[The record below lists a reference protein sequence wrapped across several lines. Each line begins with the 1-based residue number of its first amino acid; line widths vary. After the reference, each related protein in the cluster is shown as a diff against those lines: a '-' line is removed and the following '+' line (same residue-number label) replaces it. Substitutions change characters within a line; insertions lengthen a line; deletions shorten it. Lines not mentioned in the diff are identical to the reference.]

1 MDTNLKNSDD
11 LEKRNVANENIVRE
25 NIVKKSR
32 NWKILG
38 IIAMILTI
46 FIAAGT
52 TVGLYPYMEE
62 KAAEF
67 SSRNRRQETE
77 AAGGFGN
84 LATQVMNF
92 SYVLWHQQKQEE
104 NGGILTYSQ
113 TFLAGDGIGAVDVLH
128 GEDAQ
133 NVPETEKK
141 TDPVSGADAVVSA
154 DVAENVVATESADH
168 TSGQTVAQTE
178 ALAEAADPAITEQQQ
193 AAGNED
199 AEDIMAFREE
209 IKDLIDELGTTWNNL
224 YNQYNER
231 ISYGVMDPQGGYLRS
246 NVNSPEEI
254 FSRTVADNELQ
265 FTVHF
270 DENGRLTVSD
280 VTGLESNC
288 SGLIRSIGRFEFYDP
303 LAARLTNSYHR
314 SGLEFSGPRNMTVK
328 FRCQPTKLGSWNEE
342 KPQNVYTYDN
352 YDYQRGHGFITVI
365 MYVSLAV
372 LVAALLIPFIPGME
386 VVKMKIFSWS
396 LEPLCVIGV
405 GWLLFFLNMEIPLDI
420 VRSFMAGTLQAELA
434 KAGFL
439 PFMANALAVAANFLF
454 WVVIYGMFYWGVTNF
469 RSFFSLG
476 PWRYFKERTWVGK
489 FLCFCKHWVCTGLDL
504 FSQTDW
510 ESRSSKIIGKAV
522 IANFVIL
529 ACISLLWFWGIGAL
543 ILYSIALFFLLK
555 KYWGKVQEKYHRL
568 LNCIQEMAEGNLDV
582 KEEEDL
588 GIFEPFKNQLFKVQE
603 GFKKAVEKEV
613 KSERTKTELITNVSH
628 DLKTPLT
635 AIITYVNLLKQE
647 NITEEERNSY
657 IQILDQKSMRLKEL
671 IEDLFEVSKA
681 ANGTVV
687 LHPEEVDVVSLL
699 KQVHFELSDKIEA
712 SGIQFHF
719 DLPNE
724 RLAASLDG
732 QKTCR
737 IFENLLV
744 NITKY
749 GMKGTRAY
757 IKAEKDGEYVQV
769 ILRNI
774 SAEELKISPEELT
787 ERFVRGDA
795 SRNTEGSG
803 LGLAIARSFT
813 EVQGGTMKIEVEGD
827 LFRVILRWKLK
838 DGSEEPEETIQEGSA
853 QEKLVQEEPEAD
865 IEESKSGDQE

>member
-11 LEKRNVANENIVRE
+11 LEKKNVANENIVGE
-25 NIVKKSR
+25 KLVKKSH

-38 IIAMILTI
+38 IIAMILTV

-67 SSRNRRQETE
+67 SSRNYRQETE

-113 TFLAGDGIGAVDVLH
+113 TFLTDDGGVAVDVLNA
-128 GEDAQ
+128 EDMQKQ
-133 NVPETEKK
+133 NAPDAESGTDLTAGAETAA
-141 TDPVSGADAVVSA
+141 SG
-154 DVAENVVATESADH
+154 DV
-168 TSGQTVAQTE
+168 TVK
-178 ALAEAADPAITEQQQ
+178 AEAADPAITEQQ

-199 AEDIMAFREE
+199 AEDITAFREE

-231 ISYGVMDPQGGYLRS
+231 ISYAVIDTQGVYLRS
-246 NVNSPEEI
+246 NVSEPQEV

-265 FTVHF
+265 FTIHF

-280 VTGLESNC
+280 ITGLESNC

-328 FRCQPTKLGSWNEE
+328 FRCQPTQLGSWNEE

-352 YDYQRGHGFITVI
+352 YDYQSGHGFITVI

-372 LVAALLIPFIPGME
+372 LAAALLIPFIPGME

-405 GWLLFFLNMEIPLDI
+405 GWLLLFLNMEIPLDI
-420 VRSFMAGTLQAELA
+420 VRSFMARTLQAELV

-454 WVVIYGMFYWGVTNF
+454 WVVIYGMFYWGVTNL

-522 IANFVIL
+522 LANFVIL

-769 ILRNI
+769 TLRNI

-813 EVQGGTMKIEVEGD
+813 EVQGGTMKVEIEGD

-838 DGSEEPEETIQEGSA
+838 DGSEEPEETIQEGSG
-853 QEKLVQEEPEAD
+853 QMIRGELNVVGCK
-865 IEESKSGDQE
+865 K

>member
-11 LEKRNVANENIVRE
+11 LEKKNVANENIVGE
-25 NIVKKSR
+25 KLVKKSH

-38 IIAMILTI
+38 IIAMILTV

-67 SSRNRRQETE
+67 SSRNYRQETE

-113 TFLAGDGIGAVDVLH
+113 TFLTDDGGVAVDVLNA
-128 GEDAQ
+128 EDMQKQ
-133 NVPETEKK
+133 NAPDAESGTDLTAGAETAA
-141 TDPVSGADAVVSA
+141 SG
-154 DVAENVVATESADH
+154 DV
-168 TSGQTVAQTE
+168 TVK
-178 ALAEAADPAITEQQQ
+178 AEAADPAITEQQ

-199 AEDIMAFREE
+199 AEDITAFREE

-231 ISYGVMDPQGGYLRS
+231 ISYAVIDTQGVYLRS
-246 NVNSPEEI
+246 NVSEPQEV

-265 FTVHF
+265 FTIHF

-280 VTGLESNC
+280 ITGLESNC

-328 FRCQPTKLGSWNEE
+328 FRCQPTQLGSWNEE

-352 YDYQRGHGFITVI
+352 YDYQSGHGFITVI
-365 MYVSLAV
+365 MYVSLTV
-372 LVAALLIPFIPGME
+372 LAAALLIPFIPGME

-405 GWLLFFLNMEIPLDI
+405 GWLLLFLNMEIPLDI
-420 VRSFMAGTLQAELA
+420 VRSFMAGTLQAELV

-454 WVVIYGMFYWGVTNF
+454 WVVIYGMFYWGVTNL

-522 IANFVIL
+522 LANFVIL

-769 ILRNI
+769 TLRNI
-774 SAEELKISPEELT
+774 SA
-787 ERFVRGDA
+787 
-795 SRNTEGSG
+795 
-803 LGLAIARSFT
+803 
-813 EVQGGTMKIEVEGD
+813 
-827 LFRVILRWKLK
+827 
-838 DGSEEPEETIQEGSA
+838 
-853 QEKLVQEEPEAD
+853 
-865 IEESKSGDQE
+865 

>member
-11 LEKRNVANENIVRE
+11 LEKRNVANENIVGE
-25 NIVKKSR
+25 KLVKKSH

-38 IIAMILTI
+38 IIAMILTV

-67 SSRNRRQETE
+67 SSRNYRQETE

-113 TFLAGDGIGAVDVLH
+113 TFLTDDGGVAVDVLNA
-128 GEDAQ
+128 EDMQKQ
-133 NVPETEKK
+133 NAPDAESGTDLTAGAETAA
-141 TDPVSGADAVVSA
+141 SG
-154 DVAENVVATESADH
+154 DV
-168 TSGQTVAQTE
+168 TVK
-178 ALAEAADPAITEQQQ
+178 AEAADPAITEQQ

-199 AEDIMAFREE
+199 AEDITAFREE

-231 ISYGVMDPQGGYLRS
+231 ISYAVIDTQGVYLRS
-246 NVNSPEEI
+246 NVSEPQEV

-265 FTVHF
+265 FTIHF

-280 VTGLESNC
+280 ITGLESNC

-328 FRCQPTKLGSWNEE
+328 FRCQPTQLGSWNEE

-352 YDYQRGHGFITVI
+352 YDYQSGHGFITVI

-372 LVAALLIPFIPGME
+372 LAAALLIPFIPGME

-405 GWLLFFLNMEIPLDI
+405 GWLLLFLNMEIPLDI
-420 VRSFMAGTLQAELA
+420 VRSFMAGTLQAELV

-454 WVVIYGMFYWGVTNF
+454 WVVIYGMFYWGVTNL

-522 IANFVIL
+522 LANFVIL

-588 GIFEPFKNQLFKVQE
+588 GVFEPFKNQLFKVQE

-769 ILRNI
+769 TLRNI

-813 EVQGGTMKIEVEGD
+813 EVQGGTMKVEIEGD

-838 DGSEEPEETIQEGSA
+838 DGSEEPEETIQEGSG

-865 IEESKSGDQE
+865 DLDTSDQ

>member
-11 LEKRNVANENIVRE
+11 LEKRNVANENIVGE
-25 NIVKKSR
+25 KLVKKSH

-38 IIAMILTI
+38 IIAMILTV

-67 SSRNRRQETE
+67 SSRNYRQETE

-113 TFLAGDGIGAVDVLH
+113 TFLTDDGGVAVDVLNA
-128 GEDAQ
+128 EDMQKQ
-133 NVPETEKK
+133 NAPDAESGTDLTAGAETAA
-141 TDPVSGADAVVSA
+141 SG
-154 DVAENVVATESADH
+154 DV
-168 TSGQTVAQTE
+168 TVK
-178 ALAEAADPAITEQQQ
+178 AEAADPAITEQQ

-199 AEDIMAFREE
+199 AEDITAFREE

-231 ISYGVMDPQGGYLRS
+231 ISYAVIDTQGVYLRS
-246 NVNSPEEI
+246 NVSEPQEV

-265 FTVHF
+265 FTIHF

-280 VTGLESNC
+280 ITGLESNC

-328 FRCQPTKLGSWNEE
+328 FRCQPTQLGSWNEE

-352 YDYQRGHGFITVI
+352 YDYQSGHGFITVI

-372 LVAALLIPFIPGME
+372 LAAALLIPFIPGME

-405 GWLLFFLNMEIPLDI
+405 GWLLLFLNMEIPLDI
-420 VRSFMAGTLQAELA
+420 VRSFMAGTLQAELV

-454 WVVIYGMFYWGVTNF
+454 WVVIYGMFYWGVTNL

-522 IANFVIL
+522 LANFVIL

-588 GIFEPFKNQLFKVQE
+588 GVFEPFKNQLFKVQE

-769 ILRNI
+769 TLRNI

-813 EVQGGTMKIEVEGD
+813 EVQGGTMKVEIEGD

-838 DGSEEPEETIQEGSA
+838 GGSEEPEETIQEGSG
-853 QEKLVQEEPEAD
+853 QMIRGELNVVGCK
-865 IEESKSGDQE
+865 K

>member
-11 LEKRNVANENIVRE
+11 LEKKNVANENIVGE
-25 NIVKKSR
+25 KLVKKSH

-38 IIAMILTI
+38 IIAMILTV

-67 SSRNRRQETE
+67 SSRNYRQETE

-113 TFLAGDGIGAVDVLH
+113 TFLTDDGGVAVDVLNA
-128 GEDAQ
+128 EDMQKQ
-133 NVPETEKK
+133 NAPDAESGTDLTAGAETAA
-141 TDPVSGADAVVSA
+141 SG
-154 DVAENVVATESADH
+154 DV
-168 TSGQTVAQTE
+168 TVK
-178 ALAEAADPAITEQQQ
+178 AEAADPAITEQQ

-199 AEDIMAFREE
+199 AEDITAFREE

-231 ISYGVMDPQGGYLRS
+231 ISYAVIDTQGVYLRS
-246 NVNSPEEI
+246 NVSEPQEV

-265 FTVHF
+265 FTIHF

-280 VTGLESNC
+280 ITGLESNC

-328 FRCQPTKLGSWNEE
+328 FRCQPTQLGSWNEE

-352 YDYQRGHGFITVI
+352 YDYQSGHGFITVI

-372 LVAALLIPFIPGME
+372 LAAALLIPFIPGME

-405 GWLLFFLNMEIPLDI
+405 GWLLLFLNMEIPLDI
-420 VRSFMAGTLQAELA
+420 VRSFMAGTLQAELV

-454 WVVIYGMFYWGVTNF
+454 WVVIYGMFYWGVTNL

-522 IANFVIL
+522 LANFVIL

-769 ILRNI
+769 TLRNI

-813 EVQGGTMKIEVEGD
+813 EVQGGTMKVEIEGD

-838 DGSEEPEETIQEGSA
+838 DGSEEPEETIQEGSG
-853 QEKLVQEEPEAD
+853 QMIRGELNVVGCK
-865 IEESKSGDQE
+865 K

>member
-1 MDTNLKNSDD
+1 MDINLKNRDD
-11 LEKRNVANENIVRE
+11 LKEKNIKTEV
-25 NIVKKSR
+25 VKEKDKAEKNH

-38 IIAMILTI
+38 IIAMILTV

-67 SSRNRRQETE
+67 NSRNRRQETE

-84 LATQVMNF
+84 LTTQVMNF

-104 NGGILTYSQ
+104 NGGILTYFQ
-113 TFLAGDGIGAVDVLH
+113 TFLTEDGSVAADLLNAEDMQKQNAPDAESGTDLTAGAETAAGGDV
-128 GEDAQ
+128 
-133 NVPETEKK
+133 
-141 TDPVSGADAVVSA
+141 
-154 DVAENVVATESADH
+154 
-168 TSGQTVAQTE
+168 TVK
-178 ALAEAADPAITEQQQ
+178 AEAAAPDITEQQQ

-199 AEDIMAFREE
+199 AEDIQALREE
-209 IKDLIDELGTTWNNL
+209 IKDMIDELGTTWNNL
-224 YNQYNER
+224 YNQYNDR
-231 ISYGVMDPQGGYLRS
+231 ISYAVMDPQGGYLRS
-246 NVNSPEEI
+246 NVNDPQEI

-265 FTVHF
+265 FTIHF

-280 VTGLESNC
+280 VKGLESNT

-303 LAARLTNSYHR
+303 LASRLTNSYR
-314 SGLEFSGPRNMTVK
+314 RAGLEFNGPKNMTIK
-328 FRCQPTKLGSWNEE
+328 FRCQPNKLGSWNEE
-342 KPQNVYTYDN
+342 KPQNAYAYDN
-352 YDYQRGHGFITVI
+352 YDYQSGHGFITVVI
-365 MYVSLAV
+365 YVSLAV
-372 LVAALLIPFIPGME
+372 LAAALLIPFIPGME
-386 VVKMKIFSWS
+386 VVKMKVFSWS
-396 LEPLCVIGV
+396 FEPLCVIGA
-405 GWLLFFLNMEIPLDI
+405 GWLLLLLNMEIPLDI
-420 VRSFMAGTLQAELA
+420 VRSFMAGNLQAELA

-439 PFMANALAVAANFLF
+439 PFMVNALAVAANFLF
-454 WVVIYGMFYWGVTNF
+454 WVVIYGMFYWGITNF

-476 PWRYFKERTWVGK
+476 PWRYFKERTWFGR
-489 FLCFCKHWVCTGLDL
+489 FLRFCKRWVCTGLDL

-543 ILYSIALFFLLK
+543 VLYSIILFFLLK
-555 KYWGKVQEKYHRL
+555 KYWGKVQEKYHKL
-568 LNCIQEMAEGNLDV
+568 LHCIQEMAEGNLNV

-588 GIFEPFKNQLFKVQE
+588 GIFEPFKNQLFKVQD

-647 NITEEERNSY
+647 NITEEERRSY

-699 KQVHFELSDKIEA
+699 KQVRFELSDKIEA
-712 SGIQFHF
+712 SSIQFHF
-719 DLPNE
+719 NLPNE

-769 ILRNI
+769 TLRNI

-838 DGSEEPEETIQEGSA
+838 DGSEEPEETIQEGSVR
-853 QEKLVQEEPEAD
+853 EKLVQEEPEAD
-865 IEESKSGDQE
+865 DLDTSDQ

>member
-1 MDTNLKNSDD
+1 MDTNLKNRDD
-11 LEKRNVANENIVRE
+11 LEKKENENV
-25 NIVKKSR
+25 VKKSH

-38 IIAMILTI
+38 IIAMILTV

-84 LATQVMNF
+84 LTTQVMNF

-113 TFLAGDGIGAVDVLH
+113 TFLTEDGSVAADLLNAEDMQKQNAPDAESGTDLTAG
-128 GEDAQ
+128 
-133 NVPETEKK
+133 
-141 TDPVSGADAVVSA
+141 
-154 DVAENVVATESADH
+154 AE
-168 TSGQTVAQTE
+168 TVAGGDVTVK
-178 ALAEAADPAITEQQQ
+178 AETAAPDITEQQQ

-199 AEDIMAFREE
+199 AEDIMALREE
-209 IKDLIDELGTTWNNL
+209 IKDMIDELGTTWNNL
-224 YNQYNER
+224 YNQYNDR
-231 ISYGVMDPQGGYLRS
+231 ISYAVMDPQGGYLRS
-246 NVNSPEEI
+246 NVNDPQEI
-254 FSRTVADNELQ
+254 FSRTVSDNELQ
-265 FTVHF
+265 FTIHF

-280 VTGLESNC
+280 VKGLESNT

-303 LAARLTNSYHR
+303 LASRLTNSYR
-314 SGLEFSGPRNMTVK
+314 RAGLEFNGPKNMTIK
-328 FRCQPTKLGSWNEE
+328 FRCQPNKLGSWNEE
-342 KPQNVYTYDN
+342 KTQNAYAYDN
-352 YDYQRGHGFITVI
+352 YDYQSGHGFITVVI
-365 MYVSLAV
+365 YVSLAV
-372 LVAALLIPFIPGME
+372 LAAALLIPFIPGME
-386 VVKMKIFSWS
+386 VVKMKVFSWS
-396 LEPLCVIGV
+396 FEPLCVIGA
-405 GWLLFFLNMEIPLDI
+405 GWLLLLLNMEIPLDI
-420 VRSFMAGTLQAELA
+420 VRSFMSGNLQAELA

-439 PFMANALAVAANFLF
+439 PFMVNALAVAANFLF
-454 WVVIYGMFYWGVTNF
+454 WVVIYGMFYWGITNF

-476 PWRYFKERTWVGK
+476 PWRYFKERTWLGR
-489 FLCFCKHWVCTGLDL
+489 FLRFCKRWVCTGLDL

-543 ILYSIALFFLLK
+543 VLYSIILFFLLK
-555 KYWGKVQEKYHRL
+555 KYWGKVQEKYHKL
-568 LNCIQEMAEGNLDV
+568 LHCIQEMAEGNLNV

-588 GIFEPFKNQLFKVQE
+588 GIFEPFKNQLFKVQD

-699 KQVHFELSDKIEA
+699 KQVRFELSDKIEA

-769 ILRNI
+769 TLRNI

-838 DGSEEPEETIQEGSA
+838 DGSEEPEETIQEGSVR
-853 QEKLVQEEPEAD
+853 EKLVQEEPEAD
-865 IEESKSGDQE
+865 DLDTSDQ